1 MHLVI
6 AVGLSPV
13 VNEILGHVTDP
24 ALCSIGQEPRP
35 QGSWSWRC
43 DGCSLLRLGS
53 RQPVCRRQHAPTN
66 LKMAMQDEKDDT
78 VYCNIRMP
86 VAQGR
91 QLLQIVN
98 ALRESQVLPSLDR
111 VFQDMQ
117 SELSMSIE
125 NVDNPS
131 SWGPWCQ

>member
-1 MHLVI
+1 
-6 AVGLSPV
+6 
-13 VNEILGHVTDP
+13 
-24 ALCSIGQEPRP
+24 
-35 QGSWSWRC
+35 
-43 DGCSLLRLGS
+43 
-53 RQPVCRRQHAPTN
+53 
-66 LKMAMQDEKDDT
+66 MQDEKDDT

-98 ALRESQVLPSLDR
+98 ALRESEALPSLDR